1 MIVVHIS
8 SSSGFR
14 DSSAPSSNGI
24 TGNTGGTEKPAATG
38 NDEILPD
45 SSSKFFFD
53 CGRDPKKGNRLLCV
67 PDGKLCSESKIKIIK
82 SFDYLK
88 FNLIISKI

>member
-24 TGNTGGTEKPAATG
+24 TENTGGTEKPVATG
-38 NDEILPD
+38 NDEILP
-45 SSSKFFFD
+45 SD
-53 CGRDPKKGNRLLCV
+53 CGRDPKKGNRLLCL

-88 FNLIISKI
+88 FKTF